1 MSDEA
6 VGADGAR
13 AGETAAEDE
22 IYEVTV
28 LGGGPT
34 GLFAA
39 FYAGLRGARTKIVD
53 SLEELGGAVTA
64 LYPEKYIYDV
74 AGFPKIL
81 GKDLIAN
88 LAEQTAAVNQKV
100 CLGEKALHL
109 ERLEEQNLLRLTTDK
124 AVHLTRTL
132 IIAAGV
138 GAFNPRR
145 LMVPGVERLEGKGVV
160 YFVRSLEVYRGKRVL
175 VVGGGDSAL
184 DWALALEPI
193 AAKVIL
199 IHRTDRFRAHQASID
214 QCQAC
219 SVEMRTFSEVDEI
232 HGEEQVEAV
241 TIRHAKN
248 GASERVEVDGVILAL
263 GFVADLG
270 PIKAWPIGVQ
280 KNKIAVDWLT
290 MGTQMPGV
298 FAAGDVVTYPTK
310 FDLIATGFAEAV
322 TAANHCVHY
331 IHPERRLEPGH
342 SSNLVAAPTQGAMA
356 SAPPGA

>member
-1 MSDEA
+1 MSDQA
-6 VGADGAR
+6 VGANGA
-13 AGETAAEDE
+13 GGD

-88 LAEQTAAVNQKV
+88 LVEQTTAVGPKV
-100 CLGEKALHL
+100 CLGEKALKL

-145 LMVPGVERLEGKGVV
+145 LNAPGIERLEGKGIV

-175 VVGGGDSAL
+175 VAGGGDSAL

-193 AAKVIL
+193 AEQVIL
-199 IHRTDRFRAHQASID
+199 IHRTDRFRAHQASVD
-214 QCQAC
+214 QCLAS
-219 SVEMRTFSEVDEI
+219 SVQVRTFTEVEEV
-232 HGEEQVEAV
+232 HGTAAVEAV
-241 TIRHAKN
+241 TLKHSKEGTA
-248 GASERVEVDGVILAL
+248 ERVPLDAIILAL

-270 PIKAWPIGVQ
+270 PIKEWGIGVQ

-290 MGTQMPGV
+290 MGTSLPGV
-298 FAAGDVVTYPTK
+298 YAAGDVVTYPTK

-322 TAANHCVHY
+322 TAANHCVHF

-342 SSNLVAAPTQGAMA
+342 SSNMTAAPTQGAMA